1 MAKKL
6 PSHLHTIDNKKTG
19 LHLHNL
25 LKDRGLSVKDV
36 QSYLGLSCPQGI
48 YRWLDGRAL
57 PASTI
62 SMLCRVFSI
71 SPSNSCCAALIFRQ
85 TKDYSCAVSLTR
97 GSPPPMRR
105 RMRFSPSSTG
115 IPSEMTVYRRYL
127 PVSIC
132 PLGCLSIRTRR
143 AF

>member
-57 PASTI
+57 PSIDNLRRTAVVRLLYSAKQKTTPAQYHLPEDHLRLCGGECASP
-62 SMLCRVFSI
+62 RV
-71 SPSNSCCAALIFRQ
+71 L
-85 TKDYSCAVSLTR
+85 
-97 GSPPPMRR
+97 
-105 RMRFSPSSTG
+105 
-115 IPSEMTVYRRYL
+115 
-127 PVSIC
+127 
-132 PLGCLSIRTRR
+132 R
-143 AF
+143 AFPLR

>member
-36 QSYLGLSCPQGI
+36 HSYLGLSCPQGI

-57 PASTI
+57 PSIDNLYALQGLLDI
-62 SMLCRVFSI
+62 SVEQLLCGSYIPPNKRLLLRSI
-71 SPSNSCCAALIFRQ
+71 TYQRITSAYAAANALLPEF
-85 TKDYSCAVSLTR
+85 YGHSL
-97 GSPPPMRR
+97 
-105 RMRFSPSSTG
+105 
-115 IPSEMTVYRRYL
+115 
-127 PVSIC
+127 
-132 PLGCLSIRTRR
+132 
-143 AF
+143 

>member
-57 PASTI
+57 SSIDNLYALQGLLDI
-62 SMLCRVFSI
+62 SVEQLLCGSYIPPNKRLLLRSI
-71 SPSNSCCAALIFRQ
+71 TYQRITSAYAAANALLPEF
-85 TKDYSCAVSLTR
+85 YGHSL
-97 GSPPPMRR
+97 
-105 RMRFSPSSTG
+105 
-115 IPSEMTVYRRYL
+115 
-127 PVSIC
+127 
-132 PLGCLSIRTRR
+132 
-143 AF
+143 